1 MKNTKEKKITNLEL
15 LDSINRSFSKM
26 EEKMATKSDM
36 EELKNKI
43 EKIDKRLDYY
53 ADTKV
58 SYDNFKPLVKRVNA
72 LEKAK

>member
-1 MKNTKEKKITNLEL
+1 
-15 LDSINRSFSKM
+15 M